1 MLRDNKNKR
10 KCDAFSYFLYL
21 KIKIIV
27 YYFGGNKKYNIKTE
41 E

>member
-10 KCDAFSYFLYL
+10 KHRTFSYFLYL
-21 KIKIIV
+21 KFKIIV
-27 YYFGGNKKYNIKTE
+27 YYFSGNKNYNTKME

>member
-10 KCDAFSYFLYL
+10 KHRTFSYFLYL

-27 YYFGGNKKYNIKTE
+27 YYFGGNKKYNTKME